1 MDSPAPIDTQ
11 NPPQNDARKDTQSAP
26 RSTSFQL
33 PGLIRDVVA
42 SLRTPGFWLYGAWIQ
57 TSVRY
62 RSQALGAFWMVA
74 GTVAFVTL
82 LGTLYSQILGGDNPY
97 YFGHL
102 AAGYVFWIFMQ
113 QLLVKSSRLF
123 QQNGSMIQNGYVNY
137 ADYVL
142 REFMVQ
148 LINLAYN
155 LIVIIG
161 AMVVTQILPTPAIM
175 ALFLTVPLLMLM
187 ILGACFFFSVLGAR
201 YPDFGE
207 FLQTLMRLAFFLTP
221 IIWSVGTT
229 GKGGAIGPFIY
240 LNPFYYM
247 IEIVRGPLI
256 YGVVPWF
263 EIGVVA
269 LLALVAWALACAAYR
284 RAKPYIPLWV

>member
-1 MDSPAPIDTQ
+1 MDSRAPIDTKKT
-11 NPPQNDARKDTQSAP
+11 PKNDARSGSQSAP
-26 RSTSFQL
+26 RSTFLL
-33 PGLIRDVVA
+33 PELIRDVLA
-42 SLRTPGFWLYGAWIQ
+42 SLRAPGFWLYGAWIQ

-74 GTVAFVTL
+74 GTLAFVTM
-82 LGTLYSQILGGDNPY
+82 LGTLYSQMLGGDNPY

-102 AAGYVFWIFMQ
+102 AAGYVFWTFMQ

-137 ADYVL
+137 PDYVL
-142 REFMVQ
+142 RDFTGQ

-155 LIVIIG
+155 LIVVVG
-161 AMVVTQILPTPAIM
+161 AMVVTQIPLTTAAV
-175 ALFLTVPLLMLM
+175 ALLLTVPLLMLT
-187 ILGACFFFSVLGAR
+187 ILGVCLFFSVLGAR

-207 FLQTLMRLAFFLTP
+207 LLQSLMRLAFFLTP
-221 IIWSVGTT
+221 IIWSTGTT
-229 GKGGAIGPFIY
+229 GKAGMIGPFIY
-240 LNPFYYM
+240 LNPFYYLV
-247 IEIVRGPLI
+247 EIIRGPLI

-263 EIGVVA
+263 EIGVVV
-269 LLALVAWALACAAYR
+269 LLALIAWSVACIVYR